1 MWKSLPSGEPRRL
14 IRLAIPV
21 ALSSLGNMLMGLVDT
36 MIVGRYSSLELAGVA
51 AGNSISVA
59 LTVTGVGYLAGMD
72 PIVAQAYGAGDK
84 QTSQECLAASLQQ
97 AVLFSL
103 IASPLGFVL
112 AETLAWTGMEPGLA
126 ALAKVFLQTM
136 SLSIL
141 PYMLWQALQRY
152 WQAREVAMPFTIIT
166 LVGNLANFA
175 LAWIFVNGFAAL
187 PAQGGRGVAWATA
200 IVRVLSLFAALAVSL
215 KWARRPAHAVAY
227 TQVLSLLRQWPR
239 QLHQRLFRL
248 SAASAGHIG
257 LEVGAF
263 SLTTLIVAQ
272 LSAIDLA
279 THQIVLNIASFA
291 FMIPLGISAATA
303 TRVGYHWGAR
313 QRPAAYA
320 TAWLAMSVTV
330 ATMIFLGLILF
341 VIPEFLLSAFT
352 HDAAVI
358 NLALPLL
365 LICALFQV
373 FDGLQVVSGGVL
385 RGLGDTKT
393 ALKSNFL
400 AHWLVGLPC
409 GTALCFVM
417 DYGLKGLWSGLAL
430 GLFLTALLNSFAIER
445 KQRLYLSQLSQP

>member
-1 MWKSLPSGEPRRL
+1 
-14 IRLAIPV
+14 
-21 ALSSLGNMLMGLVDT
+21 

-72 PIVAQAYGAGDK
+72 PIVAQAYGARDK
-84 QTSQECLAASLQQ
+84 QTAQACLAASLQQ
-97 AVLFSL
+97 AILFSL
-103 IASPLGFVL
+103 LATPLGFVL
-112 AETLAWTGMEPGLA
+112 AETLAWTSMEANLA
-126 ALAKVFLQTM
+126 SLAKIFLQTM

-152 WQAREVAMPFTIIT
+152 WQAREVALPFTIIT
-166 LVGNLANFA
+166 LLGNVANFA
-175 LAWIFVNGFAAL
+175 LAWIFVNGFAAI

-200 IVRVLSLFAALAVSL
+200 IVRLLSLFAAIAVSVV
-215 KWARRPAHAVAY
+215 WARRPAHAI
-227 TQVLSLLRQWPR
+227 TLKDVLSLLREWPR
-239 QLHQRLFRL
+239 TLHQRLFRL

-272 LSAIDLA
+272 LGAKELA

-303 TRVGYHWGAR
+303 TRVGYHWGAQ
-313 QRPAAYA
+313 QRSASYA

-330 ATMIFLGLILF
+330 ATMLFLGLILF
-341 VIPEFLLSAFT
+341 AVPEWLLSAFT
-352 HDAAVI
+352 RDPAVI
-358 NLALPLL
+358 QLALPLL

-409 GTALCFVM
+409 GTALCFVLG
-417 DYGLKGLWSGLAL
+417 YGLKGLWSGLAL
-430 GLFLTALLNSFAIER
+430 GLFLTALINSLAIER
-445 KQRLYLSQLSQP
+445 KQRHLQSQNHSGHI